1 MKTVITA
8 TDNATSADFDKRFG
22 RGAWFC
28 VLDES
33 TGEYEFVE
41 NKDKDA
47 NNAAGTKAGEK
58 MVSLGVTK
66 VLSGHFGPKAQDI
79 LDEFNI
85 QMVVIQESGLS
96 VQNLIDRII
105 K

>member
-8 TDNATSADFDKRFG
+8 AENVATADFDKRFG

-28 VLDES
+28 VLDET
-33 TGEYEFVE
+33 TGEYDFVE

-47 NNAAGTKAGEK
+47 NNAAGTKAGET

-66 VLSGHFGPKAQDI
+66 VLSGHFGPKAKDI

-96 VQNLIDRII
+96 VQNLIDKLI